1 MGSDHY
7 MTTDLH
13 HTCDDPNKASQQ
25 DKIHCIGKNG
35 SISCN
40 SFITFAIDVRAL
52 PATSWNGSQRAE
64 FSTRTTVQCFCDES
78 CDTNHKIECNDEFM
92 QLPLNLLA
100 ERIVGHILFNLAQA
114 KIT

>member
-1 MGSDHY
+1 MGGDHY
-7 MTTDLH
+7 IPTDLH

-25 DKIHCIGKNG
+25 DKIHCIGKN
-35 SISCN
+35 SAVSCN

-52 PATSWNGSQRAE
+52 PATSWNGIE
-64 FSTRTTVQCFCDES
+64 STEISLRTTVQCFCNES

-100 ERIVGHILFNLAQA
+100 ERIVGHILFYLAQA